1 MLSSIALI
9 NTTRCD
15 LKCQHCLRGFPENR
29 QDFPLDL
36 LDKLL
41 TEASVFGAR
50 QVGLTGGEA
59 YLHPQFEQ
67 MVETIVRYGYTWH
80 FTSNGQS
87 TKVYLPLMKRTRE
100 QFTHLTVSIDGVNA
114 ETHDDIR
121 NKKGAFEKVLASV
134 RLYVKEGFRVQ
145 ATMVLNQKN
154 REQIEDFIA
163 LAENL
168 GIKAVVFG
176 GIIPTAWN
184 QHLSLSDEEY
194 LKLYQNI
201 GNLRKKAK
209 FKVSTTSSLYTR
221 GGVNF
226 CDVLNLRE
234 IAFNPQGEMIFCC
247 DTTEN
252 GAVIGSLRKFPLKE
266 LIQRWLELSANLQ
279 AKRTEEIAT
288 GNLVEGFDT
297 CSYCNHFLSS
307 IGNVSD
313 ITGRSRCVA

>member
-114 ETHDDIR
+114 ETHDDSGMTVFI
-121 NKKGAFEKVLASV
+121 FYS
-134 RLYVKEGFRVQ
+134 GFR
-145 ATMVLNQKN
+145 
-154 REQIEDFIA
+154 
-163 LAENL
+163 
-168 GIKAVVFG
+168 
-176 GIIPTAWN
+176 
-184 QHLSLSDEEY
+184 
-194 LKLYQNI
+194 
-201 GNLRKKAK
+201 
-209 FKVSTTSSLYTR
+209 
-221 GGVNF
+221 
-226 CDVLNLRE
+226 
-234 IAFNPQGEMIFCC
+234 
-247 DTTEN
+247 
-252 GAVIGSLRKFPLKE
+252 
-266 LIQRWLELSANLQ
+266 
-279 AKRTEEIAT
+279 
-288 GNLVEGFDT
+288 
-297 CSYCNHFLSS
+297 
-307 IGNVSD
+307 
-313 ITGRSRCVA
+313 

>member
-15 LKCQHCLRGFPENR
+15 LRCQHCLRGFPENR

-41 TEASVFGAR
+41 TEASIFGAR

-59 YLHPQFEQ
+59 YLHPEFEQ

-80 FTSNGQS
+80 FTSNGQNS
-87 TKVYLPLMKRTRE
+87 KVYLPLMKRTRE
-100 QFTHLTVSIDGVNA
+100 KFTHLTVSIDGVNA
-114 ETHDDIR
+114 QTHDDIR

-134 RLYVKEGFRVQ
+134 RLYIKEGFRVQ

-154 REQIEDFIA
+154 KRQTEDFIA
-163 LAENL
+163 LAEEL
-168 GIKAVVFG
+168 GIKAVIFG

-184 QHLSLSDEEY
+184 QHLSLSDDEY
-194 LKLYQNI
+194 LKLYQKI
-201 GNLRKKAK
+201 GDLREKAK
-209 FKVSTTSSLYTR
+209 IKVSTTSSLYTR

-252 GAVIGSLRKFPLKE
+252 GTVIGSLREYPLKA
-266 LIQRWLELSANLQ
+266 LIQRWLELSAQLQ
-279 AKRTEEIAT
+279 SKRAEEIAT
-288 GNLVEGFDT
+288 GNFGKGFDT
-297 CSYCNHFLSS
+297 CSYCNRFFTDLK
-307 IGNVSD
+307 
-313 ITGRSRCVA
+313 